1 MRKYERCKLV
11 LIDWEQSVG
20 CIFHRGL
27 DTGSRALW
35 EDRWRRTGREHI
47 PIRGFL
53 SSGRFVL
60 NICCI
65 MKWKRFFSKQPDNV
79 FTLSTCLL
87 HRHGWFRSETVKGGG
102 RACVKPFYRSFRPYV
117 RRSARACMN
126 VLAHVCAHTY
136 VVQTWNTPSGDEP
149 ALEWRLKGSAA
160 GLVTENTK
168 ATRKRSFK
176 EPRVYVTSTL

>member
-79 FTLSTCLL
+79 FALSTCLL

-117 RRSARACMN
+117 RRPTRHTSERESMYECACPRMRSHLRRSDLKYAERWRARSRVA
-126 VLAHVCAHTY
+126 
-136 VVQTWNTPSGDEP
+136 SE
-149 ALEWRLKGSAA
+149 
-160 GLVTENTK
+160 
-168 ATRKRSFK
+168 RKCCRISHWKHQGHQETFF
-176 EPRVYVTSTL
+176 